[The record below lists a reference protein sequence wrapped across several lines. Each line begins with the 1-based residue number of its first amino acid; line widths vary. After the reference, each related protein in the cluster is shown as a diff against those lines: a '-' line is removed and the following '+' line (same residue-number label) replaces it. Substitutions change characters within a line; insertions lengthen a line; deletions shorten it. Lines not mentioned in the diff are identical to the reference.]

1 VNNSIMCYR
10 VSEAKMA
17 VLRDACEDQGL
28 DVLETDL
35 ATDIIAIGSLMVVV
49 DPEATGPRDLLHC
62 LSMIAELDDPGLRLV
77 AASAAWCLPSEFVK
91 YLIVPEAWSRE
102 CLGHLLGDAR
112 RSTLKSGVYRGYGT
126 SSSTSLPAR
135 WTRY

>member
-1 VNNSIMCYR
+1 
-10 VSEAKMA
+10 MA

-35 ATDIIAIGSLMVVV
+35 ATDIIAIRLADGSRGS
-49 DPEATGPRDLLHC
+49 EATGPRDLLHC

-112 RSTLKSGVYRGYGT
+112 RSTLKSGVYRG
-126 SSSTSLPAR
+126 
-135 WTRY
+135 